1 MFGWLAQVGNALDR
15 AFERRLRR
23 ASGLDAPQHAAPV
36 PDIAGPPDDGDVEIA
51 NLARGA
57 TIAPANPPLAAVPPD
72 DSSVPQA
79 PALPPAPVLPPS
91 EPQPSAPSSA
101 TQAPQTKADEAEIV
115 NLPPAGTSTSTPAN
129 GDEAEIVNLP
139 PGSTT

>member
-1 MFGWLAQVGNALDR
+1 MFGWLTQVGSALDR

-101 TQAPQTKADEAEIV
+101 TQAPQTEA
-115 NLPPAGTSTSTPAN
+115 
-129 GDEAEIVNLP
+129 DEAEIVNLP